1 MPHKNQAREAFLD
14 ALVYD
19 DPVQLYER
27 APCGFLSTTPD
38 GVIVKANATFRTWV
52 GREAGEL
59 VGTMSFVDL
68 LTPGGRIYHETHYAP
83 TLRMHGA
90 VREIALDLL
99 RPDGSRLPVL
109 VSARL
114 DHDDQGEPRV
124 IRIAVFDATDRRQ
137 YERELLLAKQAAE
150 EAELRARA
158 YARILQET
166 LIPPIPPAIPMLDL
180 AAAYRPAGADMEV
193 GGDFYDVFAVG
204 EEDYV
209 VVVGD
214 VCGKG
219 VEAAVVTALVRHTLR
234 ALAVTHDAPSAML
247 TRLNTVLLQH
257 ESDRFCTVAL
267 VRLRRDAEG
276 WSVVLGTGGHPLPL
290 LRRAGE
296 APEPFGAQG
305 ALLGVFDEPKFS
317 ETASR
322 LLPGDLLVLYT
333 DGVTEGRRGEELY
346 GDPRLRALVSAGG
359 SPAQVVDALVAD
371 VVAFQD
377 DVPRDDIAVLA
388 IAVPPAG

>member
-1 MPHKNQAREAFLD
+1 MTHEKAAREAFLE

-52 GREAGEL
+52 GRSAAEL

-83 TLRMHGA
+83 ALRMHGA

-99 RPDGSRLPVL
+99 RPDGHRLPVL
-109 VSARL
+109 VNATL
-114 DHDDQGEPRV
+114 DRDEQGEPRV

-137 YERELLLAKQAAE
+137 YERELLRAKQEAE

-158 YARILQET
+158 YARTLQQT
-166 LIPPIPPAIPMLDL
+166 LIPPTPPVIPMLDL
-180 AAAYRPAGADMEV
+180 AAAYRAAGSGLEV
-193 GGDFYDVFAVG
+193 GGDFYDVFPVG
-204 EEDYV
+204 EEDFV
-209 VVVGD
+209 AVIGD

-234 ALAVTHDAPSAML
+234 ALAVSHDEPRAML
-247 TRLNTVLLQH
+247 ERLNAVLLKH

-276 WSVVLGTGGHPLPL
+276 WRLVLATGGHPLPL

-296 APEPFGAQG
+296 EPAPFGSQG
-305 ALLGVFDEPKFS
+305 ALLGVFDEAAFS
-317 ETASR
+317 ETATR
-322 LLPGDLLVLYT
+322 LRPGDLLLLYT
-333 DGVTEGRRGEELY
+333 DGVTEGRHDDELY
-346 GDPRLRALVSAGG
+346 GDQRLRSLVSEGDG
-359 SPAQVVDALVAD
+359 PARLVDALVAD

-377 DVPRDDIAVLA
+377 DSPRDDIAVLA
-388 IAVPPAG
+388 IAVPTA